1 MLVIPVHFG
10 QSARVDSDP
19 RADLRIVADLLALY
33 ENSQADFVRR
43 LAAETDDDRFW
54 SDLAGLEMWGGSG
67 AVWELEPFQ
76 YSHPRDERAKID
88 YKTFQWALVRL
99 ARVLEDRGLGA
110 LASRNAEYLERQL
123 ATDEST

>member
-1 MLVIPVHFG
+1 
-10 QSARVDSDP
+10 VDSDP
-19 RADLRIVADLLALY
+19 RADLRIVGDLLARY
-33 ENSQADFVRR
+33 ANSQANFVHR

-67 AVWELEPFQ
+67 AVWEVEPFH
-76 YSHPRDERAKID
+76 YSHPREELANID
-88 YKTFQWALVRL
+88 YETFQRSLVRL

-110 LASRNAEYLERQL
+110 LASRNAKYLERQL